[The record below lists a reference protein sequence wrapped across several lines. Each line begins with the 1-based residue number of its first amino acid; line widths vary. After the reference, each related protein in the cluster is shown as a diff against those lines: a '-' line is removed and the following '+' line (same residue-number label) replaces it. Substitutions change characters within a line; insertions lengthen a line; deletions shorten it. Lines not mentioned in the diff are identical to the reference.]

1 MSVRTNAGFLDSV
14 PIGAG
19 MEWFTNTPPEN
30 WMLQNGAEI
39 SREEYSELF
48 ALIGTTFGAGNGTT
62 TFNLPNKMGRTGVG
76 KADSRTFNT
85 LGKTVGAETV
95 KLAAS
100 NIPSVNVSI
109 PGGLFNET
117 GGRPYHLNDRNR
129 FAAGPNLTVGGGN
142 DGNFNLTVKTNNGT
156 TAVNNVQP
164 SLVQNYIIK
173 VK

>member
-30 WMLQNGAEI
+30 WMLQNGAAI
-39 SREEYSELF
+39 SRDDYAELF
-48 ALIGTTFGAGNGTT
+48 AIIGTTYGAGNGST

-76 KADSRTFNT
+76 KASSGTFST
-85 LGKTVGAETV
+85 LGATPGAENHRIAQNNLPTFV
-95 KLAAS
+95 DNATFGTNANADLTL
-100 NIPSVNVSI
+100 
-109 PGGLFNET
+109 PGGGT
-117 GGRPYHLNDRNR
+117 V
-129 FAAGPNLTVGGGN
+129 LTSVVLSKKGKSTP
-142 DGNFNLTVKTNNGT
+142 DTIS
-156 TAVNNVQP
+156 NVQP